1 LKKKLEEQF
10 LKNEAEAKLHGH
22 EKQSKEK
29 ASERDYGGCR
39 FIICIFLVE
48 VGSSGNKDGGKE

>member
-1 LKKKLEEQF
+1 